1 MYIQN
6 LPMSFSD
13 DKSVLIQRSDVFGK
27 IRLTL
32 SRLDRRREREQQ
44 SVTERRKILL
54 IRILI
59 NFFIFVIL
67 GCIAYLIYWLT
78 AEESPRLL
86 NEQCLSDT
94 NEIEINYTDIN
105 YLKCLLIEYMP
116 SIFVTFSNLA
126 VPFIFTKLIT
136 YEKYEANTK
145 LSLNLTRSIFLRLAS
160 VLVTLISLESK
171 VNCGYLKTCIDDLD
185 PLFSCPADESTTYTH
200 LSCSA
205 GDTCSKPICWE
216 TYVGEQLYKLTIVDF
231 IVQVSFH
238 ISSKKFIENFIF
250 QNRLELY
257 SCTIPQEHSYL
268 EGA

>member
-67 GCIAYLIYWLT
+67 GGIAYLIYWLT

-86 NEQCLSDT
+86 NEQCLSAT
-94 NEIEINYTDIN
+94 NEIEID
-105 YLKCLLIEYMP
+105 
-116 SIFVTFSNLA
+116 
-126 VPFIFTKLIT
+126 
-136 YEKYEANTK
+136 
-145 LSLNLTRSIFLRLAS
+145 
-160 VLVTLISLESK
+160 
-171 VNCGYLKTCIDDLD
+171 
-185 PLFSCPADESTTYTH
+185 
-200 LSCSA
+200 
-205 GDTCSKPICWE
+205 
-216 TYVGEQLYKLTIVDF
+216 
-231 IVQVSFH
+231 
-238 ISSKKFIENFIF
+238 
-250 QNRLELY
+250 
-257 SCTIPQEHSYL
+257 
-268 EGA
+268 

>member
-1 MYIQN
+1 
-6 LPMSFSD
+6 MSFSD

-44 SVTERRKILL
+44 SVSERRKILL

-59 NFFIFVIL
+59 NFFILVIL
-67 GCIAYLIYWLT
+67 GGIAYLIYWLT
-78 AEESPRLL
+78 AKESPRLL

-94 NEIEINYTDIN
+94 NEIEISYTDIN
-105 YLKCLLIEYMP
+105 YLKCLFIEYMP

-145 LSLNLTRSIFLRLAS
+145 LSLNLARSIFLRLAS

-171 VNCGYLKTCIDDLD
+171 VNCGYLKTCIDDHLD
-185 PLFSCPADESTTYTH
+185 PLFSCPADESTKYTH
-200 LSCSA
+200 LSCSV
-205 GDTCSKPICWE
+205 GDKCSKPICWE

-231 IVQVSFH
+231 IVQVIFH
-238 ISSKKFIENFIF
+238 ISCKKFIENIIF

-257 SCTIPQEHSYL
+257 FCMIPQEHFYL
-268 EGA
+268 ENA